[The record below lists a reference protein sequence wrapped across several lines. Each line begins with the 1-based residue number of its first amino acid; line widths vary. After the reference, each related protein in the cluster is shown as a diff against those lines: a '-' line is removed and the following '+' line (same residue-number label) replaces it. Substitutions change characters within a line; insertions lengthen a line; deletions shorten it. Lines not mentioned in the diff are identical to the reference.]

1 MPKRLSTRIWSGR
14 KKGARIGPGE
24 NSNNNNHTIK
34 MNHYNPLLVIENLEQ
49 QLEECKKNL
58 KHKKKLNQENLGGVN
73 ESATVISNKYNVPH
87 SLNNNSALR
96 GGAKHRR
103 LTKRRRHT
111 KRNTKKKQIRKYRK
125 VGGDRRRILYLI
137 RKLNERLNKNN
148 YSEFSTMGTN
158 GRVKLIDVINA
169 LKQSGETFNKE
180 IRGFDEDLINKILI
194 DKGWYTDMDIR
205 NRIKQ
210 SFYFQ

>member
-1 MPKRLSTRIWSGR
+1 
-14 KKGARIGPGE
+14 
-24 NSNNNNHTIK
+24 
-34 MNHYNPLLVIENLEQ
+34 
-49 QLEECKKNL
+49 
-58 KHKKKLNQENLGGVN
+58 
-73 ESATVISNKYNVPH
+73 
-87 SLNNNSALR
+87 
-96 GGAKHRR
+96 
-103 LTKRRRHT
+103 
-111 KRNTKKKQIRKYRK
+111 
-125 VGGDRRRILYLI
+125 
-137 RKLNERLNKNN
+137 
-148 YSEFSTMGTN
+148 MGTN